1 VTAGLAPG
9 LAVVDASIAAMWVL
23 PEQFSALALT
33 LAEDWARAGV
43 QPIAPC
49 LMPTEV
55 ANAIYKRVQRREM
68 TFDQAIEAFDV
79 ILGFGVRLEEEPEIH
94 RRALT
99 LAYRLN
105 RPTPYDAHYLAL
117 AELRGC
123 AVWTGDERL
132 FNAARGEIPWLNW
145 IGAYA
150 PAEGKQ

>member
-1 VTAGLAPG
+1 VTAGLAPD

-23 PEQFSALALT
+23 PEKHSALALA
-33 LAEDWARAGV
+33 LAEDWVRAAV

-49 LMPTEV
+49 FMPTEV
-55 ANAIYKRVQRREM
+55 TNAIYKRVQRGEM
-68 TFDQAIEAFDV
+68 SLDQASEALEV
-79 ILGFGVRLEEEPEIH
+79 VLGFGVRLQEEPGLH

-99 LAYRLN
+99 LAHRLN

-123 AVWTGDERL
+123 AIWTGDERL
-132 FNAARGEIPWLNW
+132 YNAANQRIPWLHW

-150 PAEGKQ
+150 PAEGRP